1 MGYFAKTRSISLT
14 AMQTMQRAMSI
25 LQCNKIAETAF
36 AREIA
41 YSMIPK
47 KPAAD
52 LIRGGYRFPACAK
65 PRKRPSPLVDATA
78 REAKSEKIMLK

>member
-1 MGYFAKTRSISLT
+1 
-14 AMQTMQRAMSI
+14 MQTMQRAMSI
-25 LQCNKIAETAF
+25 LQCNRIAETAF

-47 KPAAD
+47 KPAPD
-52 LIRGGYRFPACAK
+52 LIRGGYRFPVLREASQAAG
-65 PRKRPSPLVDATA
+65 PSVDATA